1 MEHQTEGLEGGE
13 CDAAQL
19 GDTIFK
25 DCNTTCSGDGC
36 NDNNDVELLFSDLDE
51 NGDPVQIRSSFIY
64 FISWGH
70 NRLFKNLRSDGILT
84 RVIAVMRFDRLPR

>member
-1 MEHQTEGLEGGE
+1 MEHQIEGLEGGE

-51 NGDPVQIRSSFIY
+51 NGDPVQIRSSCIFY
-64 FISWGH
+64 FIC
-70 NRLFKNLRSDGILT
+70 I
-84 RVIAVMRFDRLPR
+84 